1 MRLVFKEPLVLSL
14 QKLRVQ
20 EKEGRIE
27 AVLFPEMVRM
37 TSTAKT
43 GEGWERSRAHKL
55 GRWEL

>member
-1 MRLVFKEPLVLSL
+1 MRLVFKEPLVLFL
-14 QKLRVQ
+14 QKLRAQ
-20 EKEGRIE
+20 EKEGME

-43 GEGWERSRAHKL
+43 GEGWGRGKAHIL

>member
-1 MRLVFKEPLVLSL
+1 MLSL

-27 AVLFPEMVRM
+27 AVLFLEMVRM

>member
-1 MRLVFKEPLVLSL
+1 MLSL

-27 AVLFPEMVRM
+27 AVLFLEMVRM

-43 GEGWERSRAHKL
+43 GEGWERSRVHKL